1 MTSLDYQTVLEKA
14 ILEYAASA
22 TAHPKT
28 RTNGSAKIPGFMNDH
43 VWAMAMQLQEKG
55 HVLVSKP
62 NGDPGVSISEI
73 QETGTIRLK
82 EIAELEET
90 EAAAEMARRDEAIA
104 RANSKKWWKRALG
117 RA

>member
-1 MTSLDYQTVLEKA
+1 MTSLDYETVLEKA

-28 RTNGSAKIPGFMNDH
+28 RTHGSAKIPGFMDDH

-73 QETGTIRLK
+73 QETGTVRLK
-82 EIAELEET
+82 EIAELEKT
-90 EAAAEMARRDEAIA
+90 EAVAEKARRDEAIA